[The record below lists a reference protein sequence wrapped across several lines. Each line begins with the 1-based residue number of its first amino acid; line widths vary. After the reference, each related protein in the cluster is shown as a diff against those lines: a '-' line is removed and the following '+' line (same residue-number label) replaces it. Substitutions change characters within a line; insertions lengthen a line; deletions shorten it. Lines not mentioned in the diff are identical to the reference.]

1 MRARLAER
9 WPEAAVGALALA
21 GGLLYVRALDTRT
34 NYDESLYLGSLDAM
48 RHGLRLGEDL
58 YVVQPPG
65 FYWLLQAVAA
75 PFGDSIEGIRL
86 GFVLVALAGVL
97 AAFACASRL
106 CGAAAGLTA
115 AALLVVG
122 PPYPTVAP
130 TIAADV
136 PSLALGMIALA
147 LVAFAVGRGANRA
160 WAFAGGAV
168 LVLAISVKFLALPYA
183 VPFAAIA
190 IAARAGRRVLLPAA
204 VGGAAVA
211 LAMLVANLGALGELW
226 QGIVTDHTGAK
237 GITTVGDNADRLLH
251 LLEWRTPF
259 AWLVWAG
266 AVAFVV
272 SPQARRAW
280 PLATLV
286 PAAAAFILYLRPL
299 SDHHLALM
307 SSAYALAAGPAL
319 ALALGGL
326 GRGARLAAAS
336 VLCLLVAAGFVQ
348 EDRRFVRNDLPER
361 PELVWAARVIEQ
373 ATDPDDVV
381 ATDQPLVNFLAGRR
395 FPGYLSDTSNT
406 RFESGALT
414 GQEVLAEIDRTR
426 ATAVLAA
433 RMFRQQADLVTGLQE
448 RYPIRL
454 ECGEATLYLLRP
466 LPGSGVP
473 CPL

>member
-1 MRARLAER
+1 VRARLAEH
-9 WPEAAVGALALA
+9 WPEAAAGGLAVA

-75 PFGDSIEGIRL
+75 PFGNSIEGIRL
-86 GFVLVALAGVL
+86 GFVLVALAGLL

-106 CGAAAGLTA
+106 YGAAAGVAA

-136 PSLALGMIALA
+136 PSLALGMIAVA
-147 LVAFAVGRGANRA
+147 LVAVAVGRGAHRA
-160 WAFAGGAV
+160 WAVAGGAV
-168 LVLAISVKFLALPYA
+168 LVFAISVKFLALPYA
-183 VPFAAIA
+183 VPFVAIA
-190 IAARAGRRVLLPAA
+190 LAARAGRRVLLTAA
-204 VGGAAVA
+204 VGGAAVT

-272 SPQARRAW
+272 SRRARRAW

-286 PAAAAFILYLRPL
+286 PAAAVFILYLRPL

-319 ALALGGL
+319 VLALEGL
-326 GRGARLAAAS
+326 GRRARLAAAS
-336 VLCLLVAAGFVQ
+336 VLCLLVAAAFVQ

-373 ATDPDDVV
+373 ATDPGDLV

-406 RFESGALT
+406 RFESRALT

-426 ATAVLAA
+426 AAAVVAA
-433 RMFRQQADLVTGLQE
+433 RMFRQQPDLVAGLRE
-448 RYPIRL
+448 RYPTRL

-466 LPGSGVP
+466 VPGSGVP